1 MTGRVSRSARIGVAA
16 DGWFKLALSVGYA
29 AFIEPLSTWLG
40 TSMCLSALTAAAV
53 AASGVA
59 ELATSRTRAH
69 RDVLMLAGYD
79 AIWILASALSWLLA
93 MAGIGAAGSIWLT
106 VQAAASAILATLFV
120 AGSSLRARSRT
131 QRFRK

>member
-1 MTGRVSRSARIGVAA
+1 MA
-16 DGWFKLALSVGYA
+16 YA

-40 TSMCLSALTAAAV
+40 TSMWLAALTAAAI

-59 ELATSRTRAH
+59 ELATSRIRARH
-69 RDVLMLAGYD
+69 HVLMLTGYD

-93 MAGIGAAGSIWLT
+93 MAGIGAAGPIWLT
-106 VQAAASAILATLFV
+106 VQAAASAILATLFL